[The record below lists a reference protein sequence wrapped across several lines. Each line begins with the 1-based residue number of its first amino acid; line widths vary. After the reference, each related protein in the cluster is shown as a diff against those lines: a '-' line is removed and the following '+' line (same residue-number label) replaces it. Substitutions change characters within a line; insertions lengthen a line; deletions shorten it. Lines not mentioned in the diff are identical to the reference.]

1 MTRRSHV
8 ARHGPFHGQIL
19 LERALFCVG
28 CEIIFTGVPHCPRCA
43 SAETV
48 WPLSEWLRSLRLST
62 ATAAPSNRLPMHLY
76 RNTNSKS
83 DRQRQGWRA
92 GATTPLV

>member
-8 ARHGPFHGQIL
+8 ARHGQFQEQIL

-28 CEIIFTGVPHCPRCA
+28 CEIIFSGIARCPRCA
-43 SAETV
+43 SGETV

-62 ATAAPSNRLPMHLY
+62 TAAAPSNLLPMHLY
-76 RNTNSKS
+76 RQTKS
-83 DRQRQGWRA
+83 RRDRQQQGWRA
-92 GATTPLV
+92 DVTIPLI